1 MERWASNT
9 LRVLGIIVTS
19 ILMLVGS
26 LFLLLLSLCS
36 WGGGLEGGG
45 GHKDQAI
52 GYLIGLVIFIA
63 LAIFVIIKL
72 AKGIAHN
79 TVPASIDTPI
89 DGSIVPS
96 EVPIHTSPASE
107 QAIRLLIYAIA
118 AGMAFSFFHTFWN
131 IVVYRTTLLPYTRV
145 ALPVSIVSVLL
156 YEAPYAVLLVVL
168 ARSKPDTRAFAY
180 AFAIPTVLIIQT
192 LYMLPSSLS
201 WQMPLSFA
209 FVGMALMFECL
220 ILWLAWQ
227 ANQHLRYRHEASSL
241 LVAGVVV
248 FVYFAA
254 LRNIVVSAL
263 YRFLWR

>member
-1 MERWASNT
+1 
-9 LRVLGIIVTS
+9 
-19 ILMLVGS
+19 MLVGS

-36 WGGGLEGGG
+36 WSGGLEGGG

-63 LAIFVIIKL
+63 LAIFVITKL

-79 TVPASIDTPI
+79 VPASIDTPI

-107 QAIRLLIYAIA
+107 QAIRVLIYAIA
-118 AGMAFSFFHTFWN
+118 AGMAFSFFHTFWS
-131 IVVYRTTLLPYTRV
+131 IVVYRTTLLPNTRV
-145 ALPVSIVSVLL
+145 ALPVSIVSLLL

-168 ARSKPDTRAFAY
+168 ARSKPDKRAFAY

-201 WQMPLSFA
+201 WQGPLSFA
-209 FVGMALMFECL
+209 FVGMALVIECL

-227 ANQHLRYRHEASSL
+227 ANQHLGYRHEVSSL

-254 LRNIVVSAL
+254 LRNIVVSGL
-263 YRFLWR
+263 YRSLWR